1 VTCRAE
7 LARWLTE
14 RCTCPFGEA
23 RHARDALIAV
33 VYDRCCAHAGGG
45 PSEHLLAAKYI
56 AVTLL
61 ADDAHDRPPDLEGMV
76 RYLTTGQVDDGE
88 LVRCFSALVEELMAQ
103 GHDPTRFLRAVQ
115 DTITHRLREREV
127 DARTIT
133 WDEHWEIRRHTIAV
147 APYVWC
153 RSTTRDLGWSETIE
167 DALRESGVLVL
178 ASEAVARASDLASF
192 PRESLPTPSLDRP
205 LSLNS
210 VLHYARDLGDLDS
223 RHHGPRRL
231 PHDHRPSADHP
242 AHPVPGPHRPRRRT
256 VPGDPH
262 GHRERQPR
270 RAPPDDRRP
279 LPRVGPLPGRPAHRP
294 DHHEGNPTM
303 TRDLEDKVL
312 LITGSGLGPGY
323 RPERVTDG
331 PASLPTARLNAPPR
345 INWPRRLISP
355 SQSPASGRS
364 RSSTVHRRESG
375 PPQRFAPAH
384 REI

>member
-1 VTCRAE
+1 MTCRAE

-33 VYDRCCAHAGGG
+33 VYDRCCAPTGGG

-56 AVTLL
+56 AVTFL
-61 ADDAHDRPPDLEGMV
+61 ADDAHDHPPDLEGMV
-76 RYLTTGQVDDGE
+76 RYLTTGQADDGE

-127 DARTIT
+127 DARTVT

-153 RSTTRDLGWSETIE
+153 RSTTRDLDWSETTE

-178 ASEAVARASDLASF
+178 ASEAVARANDLASF

-210 VLHYARDLGDLDS
+210 VLHYARDLGDLDIAVTTARDAYRTTIDHLRTTLHTLRQVRITPAAEQYLEILTATVNGNLDALRQMAATRYPGS
-223 RHHGPRRL
+223 TRILDGL
-231 PHDHRPSADHP
+231 P
-242 AHPVPGPHRPRRRT
+242 T
-256 VPGDPH
+256 VPTTSKST
-262 GHRERQPR
+262 PR
-270 RAPPDDRRP
+270 
-279 LPRVGPLPGRPAHRP
+279 
-294 DHHEGNPTM
+294 
-303 TRDLEDKVL
+303 
-312 LITGSGLGPGY
+312 
-323 RPERVTDG
+323 
-331 PASLPTARLNAPPR
+331 
-345 INWPRRLISP
+345 
-355 SQSPASGRS
+355 
-364 RSSTVHRRESG
+364 
-375 PPQRFAPAH
+375 
-384 REI
+384 